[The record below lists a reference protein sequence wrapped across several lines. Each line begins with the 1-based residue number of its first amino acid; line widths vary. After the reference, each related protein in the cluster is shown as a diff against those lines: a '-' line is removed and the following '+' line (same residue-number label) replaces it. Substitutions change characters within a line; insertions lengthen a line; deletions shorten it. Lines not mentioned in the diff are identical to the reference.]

1 MRRREGKRRRTW
13 PRFERAGHARPRMPS
28 MGSLE
33 NESDRVVTGEKY
45 WFFAVTPATV
55 TVSW

>member
-1 MRRREGKRRRTW
+1 
-13 PRFERAGHARPRMPS
+13 MPS
-28 MGSLE
+28 MGSFE
-33 NESDRVVTGEKY
+33 NESERVVTGEKY